1 MDKNKELRLWKDYLM
16 MKWEEGCSLPFTHCD
31 CDEPKSF
38 ACWKKHL
45 SSDEYKVIKKG
56 FSKWIFQNHFAQM
69 NFTHRIDI
77 EPSPSQPLS
86 YPELCE
92 RLRLL
97 LFKMNKKHL
106 KSRVFSKWKPEDKFW
121 VMGFQEGDVKG
132 DKHQLHYHLMLHS
145 PKNHDADVWNDLYW
159 KWMVGEGTKH
169 NSNKRKKVFYQTKDT
184 FHFASESLVEHPYFQ
199 VQKIRNK
206 VGSTKYAS
214 KKMHFDDYDNHFFIG
229 FDEKR
234 NTDKELMKMRQK

>member
-16 MKWEEGCSLPFTHCD
+16 MKWEEGCSLPSTHCD
-31 CDEPKSF
+31 CDEPESF

-106 KSRVFSKWKPEDKFW
+106 SRRWEKRKPEDSLG
-121 VMGFQEGDVKG
+121 MGFQEGDVTG
-132 DKHQLHYHLMLHS
+132 DKHQLHITSAAL
-145 PKNHDADVWNDLYW
+145 
-159 KWMVGEGTKH
+159 TKEPRC
-169 NSNKRKKVFYQTKDT
+169 KCLERFVLEMDG
-184 FHFASESLVEHPYFQ
+184 
-199 VQKIRNK
+199 R
-206 VGSTKYAS
+206 
-214 KKMHFDDYDNHFFIG
+214 
-229 FDEKR
+229 
-234 NTDKELMKMRQK
+234 